1 MRIRQWLHLAA
12 QDRSTPDE
20 VAEGGTPPLLRPRGL
35 PSPSR
40 VLRWFAVLALLVLAL
55 RAAQQIDFSKVARVL
70 GSASVP
76 ELIAA
81 TGANLLSLAMQSGRW
96 LAVVHPVAP
105 RARPSDAFFALVA
118 GYAIGLVI
126 PARASDLARAHLM
139 SRRSGGST
147 ATLTTT
153 AVVDH
158 LLGSIALLAAIG
170 AAAIVWPLP
179 AWIRGA
185 GVGAATVALTLLVAL
200 WLVRPR
206 HATGHAAD
214 PRAAMPRAAVPGK
227 SSGTLLVRLRTGLT
241 AVGRPRA
248 IGMALAFAI
257 AGWCAEGLIA
267 HLALQAFGLPSGVA
281 PSMMAVVATTL
292 SAALSVSPGNA
303 GAFEIA
309 CVLALAGFGV
319 PREAALAFAIG
330 YHCVHLIPTA
340 LIGGGWLIG
349 TGFRPAMLRSVT

>member
-1 MRIRQWLHLAA
+1 MPWRKRLRLAIQA
-12 QDRSTPDE
+12 RSSPDE
-20 VAEGGTPPLLRPRGL
+20 AAGAGITPNQRSRWMPR
-35 PSPSR
+35 PSR
-40 VLRWFAVLALLVLAL
+40 ALRWVAIMALLVLTL
-55 RAAQQIDFSKVARVL
+55 RAAQQIDFSKVARAL
-70 GSASVP
+70 GSASIS

-81 TGANLLSLAMQSGRW
+81 AGANVLALAMQSGRW
-96 LAVVHPVAP
+96 LAVVHPVEP
-105 RARPSDAFFALVA
+105 RAKPSVAFFALVA

-153 AVVDH
+153 TVVDH

-170 AAAIVWPLP
+170 AAAAVWPLP

-185 GVGAATVALTLLVAL
+185 GHFAAAVALTLLVAL

-206 HATGHAAD
+206 RTIHDGAV
-214 PRAAMPRAAVPGK
+214 VPGR
-227 SSGTLLVRLRTGLT
+227 SSGTLLMRLRTGLT

-248 IGMALAFAI
+248 IAMALVFAV
-257 AGWCAEGLIA
+257 AGWCAEGVIA
-267 HLALQAFGLPSGVA
+267 HLALRAFGLPSGVG

-309 CVLALAGFGV
+309 CVVALAGFGV

-340 LIGGGWLIG
+340 VIGGGWLIG